1 MLIRLDLIQKENM
14 LLLVCSEAVE
24 SNVHWIQTC
33 KIGDQ
38 PYRTTILP
46 PSNGEC
52 SLAVTCDAFT
62 HTYPGFDIAVHGE
75 LEEKIWQIVGTAVRK
90 IYGQP

>member
-1 MLIRLDLIQKENM
+1 MKQLNPTFIGSK
-14 LLLVCSEAVE
+14 LVKLETS
-24 SNVHWIQTC
+24 
-33 KIGDQ
+33 
-38 PYRTTILP
+38 RTTILT

-52 SLAVTCDAFT
+52 SLAATCDAFT

-75 LEEKIWQIVGTAVRK
+75 LEEKIWQIVGTAVLK